1 MLEVGVAPDMGAV
14 FTLFLVSLLS
24 LIGGVIFQKW
34 PEKVQAATEAVDGF
48 AWFVTPEVHRAMIV
62 QSGVLLRVMSF
73 AALLGAAWVLSQ

>member
-14 FTLFLVSLLS
+14 ITLFLVSLLS

-34 PEKVQAATEAVDGF
+34 PDKVQAATEAVDGY
-48 AWFVTPEVHRAMIV
+48 AWLVTPEVQRAMIV